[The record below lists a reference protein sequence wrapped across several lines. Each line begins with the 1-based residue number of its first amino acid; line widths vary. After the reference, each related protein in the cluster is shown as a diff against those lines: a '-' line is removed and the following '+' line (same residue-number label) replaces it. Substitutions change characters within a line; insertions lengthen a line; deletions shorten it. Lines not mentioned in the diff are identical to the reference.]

1 MFKMQR
7 IPLKI
12 ELLLSDLE
20 IFFNTYQWIHFKSL
34 LLSLLL
40 TPYRAT
46 INGMTKVISF
56 GSHRSKHNEFLID
69 CTKILSLTLRFYA
82 MLIVSLLK
90 KEGELVYFIID
101 DSSNK
106 KRGKHIKAAFK
117 FFDHLT
123 KTFAFGQQIV
133 CSIIEYRGIIIP
145 YAVEVYVPREQSEI
159 NQFRKK
165 TKIAEDML
173 KSLETHKNQIVFVLC
188 DSYYAT
194 SALMNHC
201 RKNHYTFVS
210 MLKDN
215 RVVTIHR
222 KTAKIGKYIKYN
234 FTRHKNKKT
243 IALKK
248 KKYLY
253 YSCKAI
259 LKSGGAV
266 KLVLTKDLSHKTVKA
281 IFTTNTALPVYKIL
295 NAYQKR
301 WSIEV
306 FFKMSKQYLGLKA
319 SQSRSLQATTSS
331 LLLSML
337 SYNLLTHLFLS
348 ETSEK
353 GKNLTKKR
361 IAQFSVLSMRDRLR
375 QIINL
380 DTIDFCIEQSS
391 VNISK
396 NNLLNNIKHYL
407 LAA

>member
-1 MFKMQR
+1 MQR

-396 NNLLNNIKHYL
+396 NNLLNPNLSLEK
-407 LAA
+407 

>member
-46 INGMTKVISF
+46 ISGMTRVISF

-69 CTKILSLTLRFYA
+69 CTKILSQALRFYA
-82 MLIVSLLK
+82 MLILKLLY
-90 KEGELVYFIID
+90 KEGEIVYFIID

-145 YAVEVYVPREQSEI
+145 YAVEIYCPKEQSKK
-159 NQFRKK
+159 NRFRKK

-173 KSLETHKNQIVFVLC
+173 KSFESDKDQAVFVLC

-201 RKNHYTFVS
+201 RNNSYTFIS
-210 MLKDN
+210 MLKEN
-215 RVVTIHR
+215 RVVTIGR
-222 KTAKIGKYIKYN
+222 TTMKMGKYIRYN
-234 FTRHKNKKT
+234 FKRHKNKKT

-281 IFTTNTALPVYKIL
+281 IFTTNTALPVYRIL
-295 NAYQKR
+295 QAYQKR

-306 FFKMSKQYLGLKA
+306 FFKMSKQYLGFRA
-319 SQSRSLQATTSS
+319 SQSRTLEATTSTI
-331 LLLSML
+331 LLSML
-337 SYNLLTHLFLS
+337 SYNLLTHLFIL

-353 GKNLTKKR
+353 GKYLTKKR
-361 IAQFSVLSMRDRLR
+361 IAQFSVLSMRERIR

-380 DTIDFCIEQSS
+380 DTIDYCLEQSRD
-391 VNISK
+391 NISK
-396 NNLLNNIKHYL
+396 NKLSDNIKQYL
-407 LAA
+407 MAA